1 MLPMRRAIASAREMR
16 GSLTP
21 PEARLWGA
29 LRRKALNGL
38 RFRRQH
44 PIGPFILDF
53 YCHSARLAVEVD
65 GQQHEGDDGAARDER
80 RDLWLERHGLT
91 VLRVKASDVRDNLKG
106 VLALIEERARYAVVV
121 A

>member
-1 MLPMRRAIASAREMR
+1 MRRAISSAREMR
-16 GSLTP
+16 KNLTP
-21 PEARLWGA
+21 PEARLWVA
-29 LRRKALNGL
+29 LRGTALNGL

-65 GQQHEGDDGAARDER
+65 GMQHEHDDNPARDEQ

-91 VLRVKASDVRDNLKG
+91 VLRVRASDVRDNLDG

>member
-1 MLPMRRAIASAREMR
+1 MTPAETQLWQAIK
-16 GSLTP
+16 G
-21 PEARLWGA
+21 
-29 LRRKALNGL
+29 KQLNGL
-38 RFRRQH
+38 RFRAQH
-44 PIGPFILDF
+44 PVGRFILDF

-65 GQQHEGDDGAARDER
+65 GLSHEHDDNPARDER

-91 VLRVKASDVRDNLKG
+91 VLRVRASDVRDDLEV

>member
-1 MLPMRRAIASAREMR
+1 MLPTQRSVGSAREMR
-16 GSLTP
+16 QNLTP
-21 PEARLWGA
+21 PEARLWQA
-29 LRRKALNGL
+29 LRRRALNGL

-44 PIGPFILDF
+44 PIGPFMLDF
-53 YCHSARLAVEVD
+53 YCHSARLAVQVD
-65 GQQHEGDDGAARDER
+65 GLSHEHDDNPARDER

-91 VLRVKASDVRDNLKG
+91 VLRVRASDVRDDLEV

>member
-1 MLPMRRAIASAREMR
+1 MLPTHSSITSAREMR
-16 GSLTP
+16 QNLTP
-21 PEARLWGA
+21 PDEARLWQA

-53 YCHSARLAVEVD
+53 YRHSARLAVEVD
-65 GQQHEGDDGAARDER
+65 GLQHERDEGPARDER

-91 VLRVKASDVRDNLKG
+91 VLRVRASDVRDNLGG
-106 VLALIEERARYAVVV
+106 V
-121 A
+121 